1 MFVIFESVCQLIS
14 LINMIID
21 FVAQLLKQGNAVAT
35 LAYVSATESV
45 YAQLI
50 VVCLQLA
57 YIKLY
62 NTFYYCF
69 LTYLFC

>member
-1 MFVIFESVCQLIS
+1 MFVISESVCQLTS
-14 LINMIID
+14 LINMIVD

-35 LAYVSATESV
+35 LTYISATESV

-57 YIKLY
+57 YIK
-62 NTFYYCF
+62 
-69 LTYLFC
+69 

>member
-1 MFVIFESVCQLIS
+1 MFVTPESVCQLRS
-14 LINMIID
+14 PINMIVD
-21 FVAQLLKQGNAVAT
+21 LVAQLLKQGNAVAT
-35 LAYVSATESV
+35 STYISATESV
-45 YAQLI
+45 CAQLI

-62 NTFYYCF
+62 NTLCYCF